1 MKTSEVTKEDTS
13 YSNRYREVALPIAAL
28 VEKLDMPEENIAT
41 FMCYL
46 EVGQQYTMHLP
57 ILCCYRKVS
66 KHFICITYAMSGAF
80 AELSE
85 WESELLVLTN
95 CL

>member
-1 MKTSEVTKEDTS
+1 MKTSEVTKEDTID
-13 YSNRYREVALPIAAL
+13 SNRYREVALPIAAL

-46 EVGQQYTMHLP
+46 EVGQLYTMHLP
-57 ILCCYRKVS
+57 IFMLLS
-66 KHFICITYAMSGAF
+66 DCIIYAVSGAF
-80 AELSE
+80 AELSDR
-85 WESELLVLTN
+85 ESGLLVLTN